1 VQPPEEPEL
10 SDQPVTSVQPP
21 EEPELSDQ
29 PVTGYTSTSEVS
41 QKPDTKKDIDLGNFI
56 VFLYEVEVYCKEGLL
71 EYFLKGRKVRP
82 IQVCI
87 RF

>member
-1 VQPPEEPEL
+1 M
-10 SDQPVTSVQPP
+10 QPP